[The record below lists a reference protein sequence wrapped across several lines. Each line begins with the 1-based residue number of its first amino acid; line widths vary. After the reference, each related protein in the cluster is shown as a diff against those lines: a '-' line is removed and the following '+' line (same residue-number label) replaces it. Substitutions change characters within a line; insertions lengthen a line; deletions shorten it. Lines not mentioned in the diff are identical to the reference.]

1 MTEQLPIDDADIQS
15 IDRIIHE
22 PSRLVIMAQL
32 YVIQSADFLFLQNQT
47 GMTPGNLSS
56 HLSKLEDAGYV
67 EVTKEFIDRKPH
79 TALALTKSGRAAFK
93 AYREKMRQVFND
105 LPKEK
110 TFFQKNKTEKIND
123 KHSSHKIKGVINH
136 ERNY

>member
-1 MTEQLPIDDADIQS
+1 MTEQLPIDDTDIQG

-32 YVIQSADFLFLQNQT
+32 YVVQSADFLFLQNQT

-79 TALALTKSGRAAFK
+79 TALALTKRGRASFME
-93 AYREKMRQVFND
+93 YRKKMRQVFND
-105 LPKEK
+105 IPTEK
-110 TFFQKNKTEKIND
+110 TFFKKTKTEKIND
-123 KHSSHKIKGVINH
+123 KNKGVINH